1 MCYIYVCYICIYNI
15 CIYIYILHMYIIL
28 DFVPRIGSRKVF
40 YRKNLISHS
49 KKNTLF
55 SCNYFQAASTVL
67 GEMGWKAQ
75 QRAAGRCWV
84 WTIAGSLEKWWNMS
98 NHALKKSL
106 AGDFKSALPWKTIA
120 SLGKNLPLVGLRQG
134 IWRWNLSAW
143 LGGSK

>member
-1 MCYIYVCYICIYNI
+1 MCVIYIYVTYVYITYVY
-15 CIYIYILHMYIIL
+15 IYIYINMYIIL

-49 KKNTLF
+49 KKTLF

-84 WTIAGSLEKWWNMS
+84 
-98 NHALKKSL
+98 
-106 AGDFKSALPWKTIA
+106 
-120 SLGKNLPLVGLRQG
+120 
-134 IWRWNLSAW
+134 
-143 LGGSK
+143 